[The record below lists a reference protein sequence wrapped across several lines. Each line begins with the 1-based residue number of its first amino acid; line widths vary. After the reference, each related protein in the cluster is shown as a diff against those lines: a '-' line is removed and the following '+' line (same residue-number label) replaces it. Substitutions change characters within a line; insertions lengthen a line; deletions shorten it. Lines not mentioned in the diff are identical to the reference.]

1 MTLAMS
7 ELIQTAAVAVAAFV
21 VLTLLAL
28 FFKAEAAARDW
39 SGENGNP

>member
-1 MTLAMS
+1 MSLAMS

-28 FFKAEAAARDW
+28 FLQAESARGKKPDAA
-39 SGENGNP
+39 PPP